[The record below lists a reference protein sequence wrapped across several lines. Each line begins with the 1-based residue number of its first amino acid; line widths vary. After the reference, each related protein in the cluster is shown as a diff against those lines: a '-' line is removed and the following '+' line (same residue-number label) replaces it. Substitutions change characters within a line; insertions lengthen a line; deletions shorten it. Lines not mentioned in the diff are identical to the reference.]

1 MLVYF
6 ECRLIGPFVEMYVVL
21 LQSKILPFVA
31 LIDVLH
37 VAGNSVSD
45 TVTNIGL
52 SSVGYEAYRGSRND
66 LPSLEGR
73 YFRCAFLPSDHALIY

>member
-52 SSVGYEAYRGSRND
+52 SSVGYEDYTVGLVMTSPHLKAVIFDVRFYRSIT
-66 LPSLEGR
+66 L
-73 YFRCAFLPSDHALIY
+73 